1 MSEKL
6 YKNAPLKMRR
16 AIKKSEIVEDFL
28 PDPAKLTENLEKQK
42 ITINLSKS
50 SVEKFKKYAKKNGV
64 KYQTLI
70 SSVID
75 AYSAKI

>member
-42 ITINLSKS
+42 ITINLSKN